1 MNHLII
7 IAVMALVARGA
18 FVSMGEKMILEPLG
32 KLVALIPWEGLRKPL
47 GSCSYCMV
55 SAWGITAAC
64 ALDLLPCPEIV
75 WYDWFPMIHWDVF
88 PEIIV
93 YLLCAVGLQSM
104 MER

>member
-18 FVSMGEKMILEPLG
+18 FVAMGPSMILFPLSNV
-32 KLVALIPWEGLRKPL
+32 LARIEYEWIRKPL

-55 SAWGITAAC
+55 SAWGIPAVY
-64 ALDLLPCPEIV
+64 ALGLAPLWYLLP
-75 WYDWFPMIHWDVF
+75 
-88 PEIIV
+88 V

>member
-1 MNHLII
+1 MKHLVI

-18 FVSMGEKMILEPLG
+18 FVSMGPKMVLSF
-32 KLVALIPWEGLRKPL
+32 VAKWIENLPEWLRKPL

-55 SAWGITAAC
+55 SAWGIPAVY
-64 ALDLLPCPEIV
+64 ALGLWPQWYLLP
-75 WYDWFPMIHWDVF
+75 
-88 PEIIV
+88 V

>member
-18 FVSMGEKMILEPLG
+18 FVAMGPSMVFEPLG

-55 SAWGITAAC
+55 SAWGIPAVY
-64 ALDLLPCPEIV
+64 ALGLAPLWYLLP
-75 WYDWFPMIHWDVF
+75 
-88 PEIIV
+88 V